1 MKIVE
6 PSYEILTPIDGKD
19 ALQTI
24 EYCARTC
31 YQSFDKQTE
40 DSYLKFIKMIVG
52 RHHDACL
59 EHYSF
64 SVKFIVDRGVLA
76 ECTRHRIAS
85 FCLSGDTEVYA
96 FANKNKK
103 RNNSQ
108 LSCKSWKIKDLYK
121 WQFDVKRKSRIKLI
135 NLRSVD
141 DSGIIVPNHIV
152 KIFYN
157 GVRDVFKVKTI
168 SGRELVCTKDHKLYT
183 ESGFIP
189 LENLKV
195 GDFIFT
201 NGKELLENEG
211 WLRDYYLVKN
221 HTRKEVAEK
230 IGCCETFVYRAFKK
244 FNIVKPPSMFPNR
257 KGGTGR
263 EKGSLSKEE
272 IEKIRERSSG
282 EKSIFWNPD
291 RDSLTLGGCYCEA
304 NRLYKKEMCYNCGN
318 SDSLEIH
325 HLDKNPRNNSKENIR
340 ILCSACHHAYHHPK
354 KIAVIKEEIV
364 SIEYVGKEDVYD
376 IQMEDPNHN
385 YVANGFVVHNCAES
399 SRYCNY
405 SKDKFGDEITVI
417 KPFFYKEGTAEFEF
431 WRKAMLESERAYMFL
446 VSNSSPEEARCV
458 LPLSLKTEMVM
469 TANIR
474 EWRHFLTLR
483 TSPFAHP
490 QMRQVTIPLLREL
503 KEKIPI
509 VFDDI
514 EIPD

>member
-31 YQSFDKQTE
+31 YQSYEKQTE
-40 DSYLKFIKMIVG
+40 DSYLKFIKMIVD
-52 RHHDACL
+52 RHHEACL

-64 SVKFIVDRGVLA
+64 SVKFIIDRGVLA

-85 FCLSGDTEVYA
+85 F
-96 FANKNKK
+96 
-103 RNNSQ
+103 
-108 LSCKSWKIKDLYK
+108 
-121 WQFDVKRKSRIKLI
+121 
-135 NLRSVD
+135 
-141 DSGIIVPNHIV
+141 
-152 KIFYN
+152 
-157 GVRDVFKVKTI
+157 
-168 SGRELVCTKDHKLYT
+168 
-183 ESGFIP
+183 
-189 LENLKV
+189 
-195 GDFIFT
+195 
-201 NGKELLENEG
+201 
-211 WLRDYYLVKN
+211 
-221 HTRKEVAEK
+221 
-230 IGCCETFVYRAFKK
+230 
-244 FNIVKPPSMFPNR
+244 
-257 KGGTGR
+257 
-263 EKGSLSKEE
+263 
-272 IEKIRERSSG
+272 
-282 EKSIFWNPD
+282 
-291 RDSLTLGGCYCEA
+291 
-304 NRLYKKEMCYNCGN
+304 
-318 SDSLEIH
+318 
-325 HLDKNPRNNSKENIR
+325 
-340 ILCSACHHAYHHPK
+340 
-354 KIAVIKEEIV
+354 
-364 SIEYVGKEDVYD
+364 
-376 IQMEDPNHN
+376 
-385 YVANGFVVHNCAES
+385 CAES

-431 WRKAMLESERAYMFL
+431 WRKAMKEAETSYMFL
-446 VSNSSPEEARCV
+446 VSHSSPEEARCV

>member
-40 DSYLKFIKMIVG
+40 DSYLNFIKMIVG

-85 FCLSGDTEVYA
+85 F
-96 FANKNKK
+96 
-103 RNNSQ
+103 
-108 LSCKSWKIKDLYK
+108 
-121 WQFDVKRKSRIKLI
+121 
-135 NLRSVD
+135 
-141 DSGIIVPNHIV
+141 
-152 KIFYN
+152 
-157 GVRDVFKVKTI
+157 
-168 SGRELVCTKDHKLYT
+168 
-183 ESGFIP
+183 
-189 LENLKV
+189 
-195 GDFIFT
+195 
-201 NGKELLENEG
+201 
-211 WLRDYYLVKN
+211 
-221 HTRKEVAEK
+221 
-230 IGCCETFVYRAFKK
+230 
-244 FNIVKPPSMFPNR
+244 
-257 KGGTGR
+257 
-263 EKGSLSKEE
+263 
-272 IEKIRERSSG
+272 
-282 EKSIFWNPD
+282 
-291 RDSLTLGGCYCEA
+291 
-304 NRLYKKEMCYNCGN
+304 
-318 SDSLEIH
+318 
-325 HLDKNPRNNSKENIR
+325 
-340 ILCSACHHAYHHPK
+340 
-354 KIAVIKEEIV
+354 
-364 SIEYVGKEDVYD
+364 
-376 IQMEDPNHN
+376 
-385 YVANGFVVHNCAES
+385 CAES

-514 EIPD
+514 EIQD

>member
-1 MKIVE
+1 M
-6 PSYEILTPIDGKD
+6 
-19 ALQTI
+19 TI
-24 EYCARTC
+24 T
-31 YQSFDKQTE
+31 FD
-40 DSYLKFIKMIVG
+40 SVVKFIKMIVS

-85 FCLSGDTEVYA
+85 F
-96 FANKNKK
+96 
-103 RNNSQ
+103 
-108 LSCKSWKIKDLYK
+108 
-121 WQFDVKRKSRIKLI
+121 
-135 NLRSVD
+135 
-141 DSGIIVPNHIV
+141 
-152 KIFYN
+152 
-157 GVRDVFKVKTI
+157 
-168 SGRELVCTKDHKLYT
+168 
-183 ESGFIP
+183 
-189 LENLKV
+189 
-195 GDFIFT
+195 
-201 NGKELLENEG
+201 
-211 WLRDYYLVKN
+211 
-221 HTRKEVAEK
+221 
-230 IGCCETFVYRAFKK
+230 
-244 FNIVKPPSMFPNR
+244 
-257 KGGTGR
+257 
-263 EKGSLSKEE
+263 
-272 IEKIRERSSG
+272 
-282 EKSIFWNPD
+282 
-291 RDSLTLGGCYCEA
+291 
-304 NRLYKKEMCYNCGN
+304 
-318 SDSLEIH
+318 
-325 HLDKNPRNNSKENIR
+325 
-340 ILCSACHHAYHHPK
+340 
-354 KIAVIKEEIV
+354 
-364 SIEYVGKEDVYD
+364 
-376 IQMEDPNHN
+376 
-385 YVANGFVVHNCAES
+385 CAES